1 MIHYDVTQAQL
12 YFMRGKMRKLKGL
25 IIFFVGA
32 ILFTSSAFA
41 KDLDL
46 TILYDNNPY
55 NEELETRWGFSCL
68 VEGLEKTI
76 LFDVGGDGAVLL
88 KNMKRLKIDP
98 EEVDVV
104 VLSHIHHDHIG
115 SLPDFLAQN
124 SHVDVYMPRSFPHS
138 IKEKTKKAGAQVIEV
153 SRSREICPHAYTT
166 GELGGMIKEESLVL
180 ETARGLVIITGCA
193 HPGITNIVKKAKEL
207 MRSDVYLIVGGFHL
221 CWMNLGQVN
230 KIVEGIQAEGVRTV
244 APCHC
249 SGDLARKR
257 FEKAFGKDFIL
268 VGVGKKIKIEDAF

>member
-1 MIHYDVTQAQL
+1 VIYYEVIQARL
-12 YFMRGKMRKLKGL
+12 SFRRGKMRKLKGL
-25 IIFFVGA
+25 IVFF
-32 ILFTSSAFA
+32 LFAVLFQPSAFA

-55 NEELETRWGFSCL
+55 NKELETKWGFSCL

-76 LFDVGGDGAVLL
+76 LFDVGGDGTVLL
-88 KNMKRLKIDP
+88 ENMKKLNIKP
-98 EEVDVV
+98 EKVDVV

-115 SLPDFLAQN
+115 SLPDFLEQN
-124 SHVDVYMPRSFPHS
+124 SHVNIYIPHSFPQS
-138 IKEKTKKAGAQVIEV
+138 IKEKTKKTGAKIIEV
-153 SRSREICPHAYTT
+153 RRFREICPNAYTT
-166 GELGGMIKEESLVL
+166 GELGGLIKEESLVL
-180 ETARGLVIITGCA
+180 RTARGLVIITGCA
-193 HPGITNIVKKAKEL
+193 HPGITNIVKKAKEQ
-207 MRSDVYLIVGGFHL
+207 MNSDVYLIVGGFHL

-230 KIVEGIQAEGVRTV
+230 KIVAGIQAEGVHKV

-268 VGVGKKIKIEDAF
+268 AGVGKKIKIEDAF

>member
-1 MIHYDVTQAQL
+1 
-12 YFMRGKMRKLKGL
+12 MRKLKGL
-25 IIFFVGA
+25 VVFFVGA

-88 KNMKRLKIDP
+88 KNMKKLKIDP

-115 SLPDFLAQN
+115 SLPDFLEKN
-124 SHVDVYMPRSFPHS
+124 PHVHIYMPKSFPQS
-138 IKEKTKKAGAQVIEV
+138 IKDKIKKAGAKLIEV
-153 SRSREICPHAYTT
+153 NRFREICTNAYST
-166 GELGGMIKEESLVL
+166 GELGDLIKEESLIL
-180 ETARGLVIITGCA
+180 RTSRGLVIITGCA
-193 HPGITNIVKKAKEL
+193 HPGIVNIIKKAKEM
-207 MRSDVYLIVGGFHL
+207 MRSDIYLIVGGFHL
-221 CWMNLGQVN
+221 CWMNFSRVN
-230 KIVEGIQAEGVRTV
+230 KIIMGVQAAGVQKV

-249 SGDLARKR
+249 SGDLARKQFR
-257 FEKAFGKDFIL
+257 KVYGKDFIL
-268 VGVGKKIKIEDAF
+268 VGAGKTITIRDAFSF

>member
-1 MIHYDVTQAQL
+1 
-12 YFMRGKMRKLKGL
+12 MRKLKGL
-25 IIFFVGA
+25 IVFFLFA
-32 ILFTSSAFA
+32 ILFQPSAFA

-46 TILYDNNPY
+46 TILYDNNLY
-55 NEELETRWGFSCL
+55 NKELETKWGFSCL

-76 LFDVGGDGAVLL
+76 LFDVGGDGTVLL
-88 KNMKRLKIDP
+88 ANMKRLKIKP
-98 EEVDVV
+98 EIVDVV

-124 SHVDVYMPRSFPHS
+124 SHVDVYMPQSFPHS
-138 IKEKTKKAGAQVIEV
+138 FKEKTKKAGAKVIKV
-153 SRSREICPHAYTT
+153 SRFRKICPHAYST
-166 GELGGMIKEESLVL
+166 GELGGFIKEESLVVN
-180 ETARGLVIITGCA
+180 TSRGLVIITGCA
-193 HPGITNIVKKAKEL
+193 HPGITNIVKKAKEQ

-230 KIVEGIQAEGVRTV
+230 KIVEGIQAEGVYKV

-249 SGDLARKR
+249 SGDLARQR

-268 VGVGKKIKIEDAF
+268 AGVGKKIKIEDAF